1 MSATIKTEITK
12 FGKGKAIV
20 DPNMKSHADDPYF
33 VKKAIKAK
41 ALIDKYGLPK
51 DLK

>member
-1 MSATIKTEITK
+1 MSATIKKETTK
-12 FGKGKAIV
+12 LGKGNAIV
-20 DPNMKSHADDPYF
+20 DPNMKSHANDPYF
-33 VKKAIKAK
+33 VEKAIRAK

>member
-1 MSATIKTEITK
+1 MSATIKKETIRLL
-12 FGKGKAIV
+12 KGNAII
-20 DPNMKSHADDPYF
+20 DPNMKSHADDPFF
-33 VKKAIKAK
+33 VKKAISAK